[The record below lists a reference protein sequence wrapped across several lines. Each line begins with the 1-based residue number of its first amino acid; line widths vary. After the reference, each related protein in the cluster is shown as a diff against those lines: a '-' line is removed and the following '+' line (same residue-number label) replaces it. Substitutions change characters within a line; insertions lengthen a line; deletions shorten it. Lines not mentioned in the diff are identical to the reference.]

1 MKNLNQRW
9 FGLALLGV
17 NVAQSILL
25 LDSSRGRGKTT
36 LVLVICGVIGQQNV
50 ALLRTNLLDERS
62 EIGRLIGCMLLYGAD
77 VPSDF
82 FNQLSASVL
91 KALKGGNSVTAE
103 LKNSDEVLELASRFN
118 AVIDS
123 NVRLIVHLQG
133 DIKVWRRRL
142 KVVRCAGP
150 EVERPIA
157 DLAGRILREEAPG
170 VLNFALD
177 GLDQY
182 TAPIGRD
189 QRSQHG
195 SDLPRFWLGS

>member
-1 MKNLNQRW
+1 M
-9 FGLALLGV
+9 
-17 NVAQSILL
+17 
-25 LDSSRGRGKTT
+25 
-36 LVLVICGVIGQQNV
+36 
-50 ALLRTNLLDERS
+50 
-62 EIGRLIGCMLLYGAD
+62 
-77 VPSDF
+77 
-82 FNQLSASVL
+82 L

-133 DIKVWRRRL
+133 DIKVRRRRL

-177 GLDQY
+177 G
-182 TAPIGRD
+182 TRPIH
-189 QRSQHG
+189 SAYWSG
-195 SDLPRFWLGS
+195 SEEPTWLGFAQILAWFMIVPQDSSLVTRSIERS